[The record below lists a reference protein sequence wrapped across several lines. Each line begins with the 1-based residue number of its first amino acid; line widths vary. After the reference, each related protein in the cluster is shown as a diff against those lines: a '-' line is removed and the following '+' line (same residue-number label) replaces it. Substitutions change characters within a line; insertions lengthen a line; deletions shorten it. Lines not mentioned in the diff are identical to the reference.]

1 MIYLTAVAVTII
13 VEIIYHNI
21 GKERENEKKKDLK
34 KMFEH
39 VIRNPFDMK
48 PIFNTCE
55 KPSFNVNETNLEI
68 QNQKLIELNNLG
80 KNIWFETPTAIK
92 ENLVEKTAAKLGLFN
107 TKNNYQVFTE
117 CNDVKQ
123 LGLAIEDDVVIMHN
137 GKLEACF
144 VAFPSSWNAGEK
156 MGKTLAELHE
166 PIADNE
172 ALVRASD
179 GIMRAMTGE
188 QSYHRYTWGISSL
201 DGYSNHPLYEKP
213 DFDSLDDLTFRVEH
227 ERTVTVTK
235 DTTAAFLIHVD
246 TYPLEDVLK
255 WDYGLIKGAV
265 DSMSASVLEY
275 KNLKKVKE
283 LLSEYIL
290 SS

>member
-1 MIYLTAVAVTII
+1 
-13 VEIIYHNI
+13 
-21 GKERENEKKKDLK
+21 
-34 KMFEH
+34 MFEH

-55 KPSFNVNETNLEI
+55 KPSFNTNDTDVLI
-68 QNQKLIELNNLG
+68 QAQKRIELDNLG
-80 KNIWFETPTAIK
+80 KNIYFETSTAI
-92 ENLVEKTAAKLGLFN
+92 EEELVQKTAAKLGLLN
-107 TKNNYQVFTE
+107 QQSNYSLLVDCDNIQ
-117 CNDVKQ
+117 Q

-179 GIMRAMTGE
+179 GIMRAMTGG

-201 DGYSNHPLYEKP
+201 GGYSNHPLYEKP

-265 DSMSASVLEY
+265 DSMTDSVLEY
-275 KNLKKVKE
+275 KNLVKIKR
-283 LLSEYIL
+283 LLNEYIL
-290 SS
+290 LT